1 MFFARAGSF
10 LLHLVWK
17 QSGLALPACSP
28 PPLGRA
34 RLGNFEQMS
43 PSPVSDTSKIFLLNH
58 YLQIGGGRMGRGV
71 IAKYVKYGLG
81 CLCMY
86 LPQFPQKRGIFF
98 FFSQSKIERVGGERR
113 EAAKSQV

>member
-1 MFFARAGSF
+1 
-10 LLHLVWK
+10 
-17 QSGLALPACSP
+17 
-28 PPLGRA
+28 
-34 RLGNFEQMS
+34 
-43 PSPVSDTSKIFLLNH
+43 
-58 YLQIGGGRMGRGV
+58 MGRGV

-98 FFSQSKIERVGGERR
+98 FFSQSKIERVGRERR